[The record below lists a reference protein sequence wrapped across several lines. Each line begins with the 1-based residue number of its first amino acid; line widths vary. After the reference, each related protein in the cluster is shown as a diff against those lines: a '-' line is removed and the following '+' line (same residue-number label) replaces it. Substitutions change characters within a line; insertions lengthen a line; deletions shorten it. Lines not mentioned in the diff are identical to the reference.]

1 MGPSD
6 PNLGPHIP
14 NRGVARGLYRGQRR
28 KIMIDTTLSSFEGD
42 VIEASLEVP
51 VLVDFWAPWCG
62 PCKALGPVLEKL
74 EREYGGRF
82 RLVNVNSDT
91 NPELVSSFALKSIPY
106 VVAFVDGNA
115 VAQFMGAQPEAYV
128 RAFLDRL
135 IPNPGE
141 IEHRSAREALAKG
154 QVSVADDFLGNALAL
169 DPSNDGARLD
179 VIALLLDRDDLDSA
193 RFHHCLLSTNAAN
206 QSTYAAVQ
214 ARYEAACRAAEL
226 PSADALA
233 QRIER
238 DGDDLAARLD
248 LAEVHIA
255 RRDFAPALDQLLEIV
270 RRDRNFKEDVGRVK
284 MLEVFEMAASQPE
297 LVDRYRTQLSAILF

>member
-1 MGPSD
+1 
-6 PNLGPHIP
+6 
-14 NRGVARGLYRGQRR
+14 
-28 KIMIDTTLSSFEGD
+28 MIDTTLSAFEGD

-74 EREYGGRF
+74 ERDYGGRF

-135 IPNPGE
+135 IPRPGE

-154 QVSVADDFLGNALAL
+154 QASVAEDFLKNALAL
-169 DPSNDGARLD
+169 DPSSDAARLD
-179 VIALLLDRDDLDSA
+179 MIAMLLDRDELDA
-193 RFHHCLLSTNAAN
+193 AKFHHCLLSENAPN
-206 QSTYAAVQ
+206 QSTYATVQ
-214 ARYEAACRAAEL
+214 ARYESACRAADL
-226 PSADALA
+226 PPVDSLQERIAQDA
-233 QRIER
+233 
-238 DGDDLAARLD
+238 GDLAARLD

-255 RRDFAPALDQLLEIV
+255 RRAFEPALEQLLEIV
-270 RRDRNFKEDVGRVK
+270 QRDRAFRDDVGRLK
-284 MLEVFEMAASQPE
+284 MLEVFDMAASQPE
-297 LVDRYRTQLSAILF
+297 LVAQYRTQLSSILF